1 MPSAAAT
8 GPRARVRVLHV
19 LRPAAG
25 GMRQHVM
32 QLATG
37 LAALGFDAEIACPG
51 DADIVQSA
59 LAAGVRVLP
68 VPIVGPLRPLQD
80 LEAVLVLRAVIREG
94 RYDVIHAHGAK
105 AGLVGRIAAM
115 LARAP
120 VRIVT
125 LHNDVLAGS
134 LSGRMRT
141 VFTVVERWLARHTSR
156 VIAVSDALRRSFIT
170 DVGVPADK
178 VATVH
183 NGLDLAPFL
192 ENADRA
198 SARERLGVPADAVVL
213 GQAARFAPQK
223 GQERLLAAAVPVLE
237 RVPGAHLVLAG
248 DGPLLDPVRRQA
260 SLTSVAERVHFP
272 GYVTDVPGFL
282 AALDVFVSAP
292 LSEGLGNAAIEAMA
306 TGLPVVSTAV
316 GGVPEVVE
324 DGVTGLL
331 ARPGDAEALTD
342 AMARL
347 ARDPALR
354 MRLGEAGR
362 ERAVEQFSQ
371 DRMLER
377 TAAVYREA
385 L

>member
-8 GPRARVRVLHV
+8 GPRSRARVLHV

-68 VPIVGPLRPLQD
+68 VPIVGPLRPLRD

-94 RYDVIHAHGAK
+94 RYDIIHAHGAK

-115 LARAP
+115 LAGAP

-125 LHNDVLAGS
+125 LHNDVLGGS

-141 VFTVVERWLARHTSR
+141 AFTVVERWLARHTSR

-178 VATVH
+178 VVTVH
-183 NGLDLAPFL
+183 NGLDLTPFL
-192 ENADRA
+192 ETADRA

-223 GQERLLAAAVPVLE
+223 GHERLLAAAVPVLE

-272 GYVTDVPGFL
+272 GYVTDVPDFL